1 MINASGRSPRRH
13 DAASIAAKKLST
25 LTPARDHAH
34 APKVWPDRPVSPS
47 ESVNDEEFQTCLEP
61 GYGHHWGWAGHRPP
75 PTPGLA
81 GPAPPWSS
89 LPHPNLLSTADAHD
103 PAGWAA
109 ECARA

>member
-1 MINASGRSPRRH
+1 MINASGRSPRRL

-61 GYGHHWGWAGHRPP
+61 GYGQHCGCAGDRPAR
-75 PTPGLA
+75 TA
-81 GPAPPWSS
+81 GVAGAAPRWCSC
-89 LPHPNLLSTADAHD
+89 PHPNLLSTADAHD